1 MAGLC
6 ELRIE
11 PSEPTKGGKF
21 VGALSDC
28 QFLHNN
34 VDLVSQLISFL

>member
-11 PSEPTKGGKF
+11 LSEPTKGGKF
-21 VGALSDC
+21 VGTLSDR
-28 QFLHNN
+28 QFLHKN

>member
-11 PSEPTKGGKF
+11 LSEPTKSGEF
-21 VGALSDC
+21 VGTLSDTP
-28 QFLHNN
+28 FFRKNLN
-34 VDLVSQLISFL
+34 LLS